1 MKYRITDITALF
13 YPVASP
19 TIRAWVKKDM
29 TTYQDDE
36 ELVSAHPGVGGN
48 VRTPWELTA
57 QGVRKL
63 VELHQD
69 RLGGVVLDA
78 IDKIEQGADF
88 DETVAAL
95 KKQIDSN
102 RSQQHSVS
110 STESNSVAVTS
121 AQLAQALTDAPAFKQ
136 LQEQVQRLTK
146 ERSKTQDELNA
157 LREQVNKLTDPKEGF
172 AKLRTQAAELSVPKE
187 QIEAIVKQMQQQGI
201 QLINTEKSQVVKD
214 VTPEKIAN
222 QENSD
227 KDSSS
232 RDNDETDRLIQE
244 AETATNE
251 MQRRHAEMTTETE
264 NTTKKYLLPVAIVI
278 CVIGVIVL
286 LHSCGVF

>member
-29 TTYQDDE
+29 TPYQDDE
-36 ELVSAHPGVGGN
+36 KLVSAHPGIGGN

-63 VELHQD
+63 VGLHQD

-78 IDKIEQGADF
+78 VDKIEQGADF

-102 RSQQHSVS
+102 RHQQYSVS

-136 LQEQVQRLTK
+136 LQKQVQQLTD

-157 LREQVNKLTDPKEGF
+157 LREQVNKLIDSEEGF

-201 QLINTEKSQVVKD
+201 QLTSTEKSQVIKD
-214 VTPEKIAN
+214 VTPEKIVGQKN
-222 QENSD
+222 TNEDNNNH
-227 KDSSS
+227 
-232 RDNDETDRLIQE
+232 DNDKNDKLIQE
-244 AETATNE
+244 AETAANE
-251 MQRRHAEMTTETE
+251 MQRRHADMATE
-264 NTTKKYLLPVAIVI
+264 NNTKKYLLPVAIVI
-278 CVIGVIVL
+278 CVIGIIVL

>member
-1 MKYRITDITALF
+1 MKYKITDITALF

-29 TTYQDDE
+29 TPYQDDK
-36 ELVSAHPGVGGN
+36 ELVSAHPGTNGN

-78 IDKIEQGADF
+78 VDKIEQGADF
-88 DETVAAL
+88 DETVATL

-102 RSQQHSVS
+102 RSQQHVTN
-110 STESNSVAVTS
+110 STGGNPVAITS
-121 AQLAQALTDAPAFKQ
+121 AQLAQALTDAPTFKQ
-136 LQEQVQRLTK
+136 LQEQVQKLAD

-157 LREQVNKLTDPKEGF
+157 LRKQVDELTDPREGF

-201 QLINTEKSQVVKD
+201 QLTNTGNSQVVKD
-214 VTPEKIAN
+214 VTPEKVAD
-222 QENSD
+222 QESTNENN
-227 KDSSS
+227 KDH
-232 RDNDETDRLIQE
+232 DDETDKLIQE
-244 AETATNE
+244 AETAANE
-251 MQRRHAEMTTETE
+251 MQRRHADMATD
-264 NTTKKYLLPVAIVI
+264 NTTKKYLLPVAVI
-278 CVIGVIVL
+278 ICIIGVIML
-286 LHSCGVF
+286 LHSCGAF

>member
-29 TTYQDDE
+29 TPYQDDE

-69 RLGGVVLDA
+69 RLGGIVLDA
-78 IDKIEQGADF
+78 VDKIEQGADF
-88 DETVAAL
+88 DETVASL

-102 RSQQHSVS
+102 HSQRHVANP
-110 STESNSVAVTS
+110 TGSNSIAITS
-121 AQLAQALTDAPAFKQ
+121 AQLTQALTDAPAFKQ
-136 LQEQVQRLTK
+136 LQEQVQKLAD

-157 LREQVNKLTDPKEGF
+157 LRKQVDELTDPREGF

-201 QLINTEKSQVVKD
+201 QLTNTGNSQVVKD
-214 VTPEKIAN
+214 VTPEKVAD
-222 QENSD
+222 QESTSENN
-227 KDSSS
+227 KDH
-232 RDNDETDRLIQE
+232 DDETDKLIQE
-244 AETATNE
+244 AETAANE
-251 MQRRHAEMTTETE
+251 MQRRHADMATD